1 MRRKLLDAQRSVC
14 LDCKLDTSDASDAIN
29 VVVLTMIILNLL
41 QYLLELGL
49 RLLHLLTAILH
60 ALSLHV

>member
-14 LDCKLDTSDASDAIN
+14 LDCKLDASDAIN

-41 QYLLELGL
+41 QHLLELGL
-49 RLLHLLTAILH
+49 RLLHLLAAILQ